1 MAHGRFSL
9 TVEGEEKLIKLMS
22 ELNWTEKRPE
32 ALKLAFA
39 KGLSAETVP
48 VEREGKKSDF
58 VIGNGVIAKGED
70 YILYKH
76 ILIEKTGMTL
86 DAKAVDDYI
95 VRYIEQG
102 LDLIMQEIDSL
113 SELDNYFLYLVNK
126 HT

>member
-9 TVEGEEKLIKLMS
+9 TVEGEEKLIKFMS

-39 KGLSAETVP
+39 KGLISDTIPEK
-48 VEREGKKSDF
+48 REGKKAEH
-58 VIGNGVIAKGED
+58 VVGNGVIAKGEE

-76 ILIEKTGMTL
+76 IMTEKIGEPL
-86 DAKAVDDYI
+86 DSIGFDDYL

-102 LDLIMQEIDSL
+102 LDIIMEEIGSL
-113 SELDNYFLYLVNK
+113 SDLDNYFLYLVNK
-126 HT
+126 HV